1 MPNHSTHAAVATTT
15 QQPVSAAVAPV
26 VGRERELALLGA
38 AVRSGR
44 DIVLEGPP
52 GTSKTTML
60 RFITESWGTTIFLVE
75 GNADLTPGKLIGHH
89 DPARVIRDGYV
100 ADSFLPGPLIE
111 AMTTGG
117 FLYLEEL
124 NRAPEDALNT
134 LLTAMGERRITVPR
148 VATFVAAPT
157 FRVIA
162 SMNPLDD
169 VGTARLSMG
178 MADRF
183 CRLHIDYQDRRA
195 ESDIVALR
203 AAEPAA
209 GRDPALLDR
218 LIDDAVAV
226 TRATRHHPDVRQG
239 SSVRGAIDAVLLAL
253 DLIDPMDDAGLVA
266 TGAERAADST
276 YRQVVLDAL
285 LVALTG
291 RIHVEES
298 SESTAESIVR
308 QLWEERL
315 LGQARAEPG

>member
-1 MPNHSTHAAVATTT
+1 MPNNSRRAAGASTP
-15 QQPVSAAVAPV
+15 QPASGAIAPV
-26 VGRERELALLGA
+26 VGRERELVLLGA

-60 RFITESWGTTIFLVE
+60 RFITESWGNRIFLVE

-148 VATFVAAPT
+148 VATFEAAPT

-183 CRLHIDYQDRRA
+183 CRLHIDYQDRPA
-195 ESDIVALR
+195 ERDIVALR

-209 GRDPALLDR
+209 GRDPALFDR

-253 DLIDPMDDAGLVA
+253 DLIDPIDDVTLVVS
-266 TGAERAADST
+266 GPGRAADST
-276 YRQVVLDAL
+276 YRSVVLDAL

-298 SESTAESIVR
+298 SESSAESIVR
-308 QLWEERL
+308 QLWEEHL
-315 LGQARAEPG
+315 LEQARAEPG